1 MKIKRAKKV
10 SKTLEFFRNNFGFR
24 APYQVLLDGTFSAG
38 CLEAKVNIKE
48 QIPKYLG
55 EARLFTTPCCIT
67 ELEQLNCYGAMMVAK
82 GFPVFKC
89 GHQQAEPA
97 STCIASL
104 VGGHNS
110 RHFVVATND
119 YGLRT
124 LLRGVPGTPVLYLH
138 GNSPTLER
146 PSELTRGRV
155 EQEAEERTGV
165 TTHQARTIKAMKKQ
179 VFGEEVK
186 PKKKKRKGPKGPNPL
201 SCKKKKKD
209 SLKGVKGGK
218 IKKQSSS

>member
-1 MKIKRAKKV
+1 M
-10 SKTLEFFRNNFGFR
+10 
-24 APYQVLLDGTFSAG
+24 
-38 CLEAKVNIKE
+38 
-48 QIPKYLG
+48 
-55 EARLFTTPCCIT
+55 
-67 ELEQLNCYGAMMVAK
+67 
-82 GFPVFKC
+82 
-89 GHQQAEPA
+89 
-97 STCIASL
+97 
-104 VGGHNS
+104 
-110 RHFVVATND
+110 
-119 YGLRT
+119 
-124 LLRGVPGTPVLYLH
+124 PGTPVLYLH